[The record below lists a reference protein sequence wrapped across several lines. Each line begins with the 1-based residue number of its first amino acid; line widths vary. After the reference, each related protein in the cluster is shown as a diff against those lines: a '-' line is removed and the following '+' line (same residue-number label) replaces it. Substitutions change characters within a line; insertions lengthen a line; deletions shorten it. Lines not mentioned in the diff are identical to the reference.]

1 MITKEKL
8 GELKKRL
15 EEGREM
21 LMKKITHDTEVVPEF
36 GSDVDSGE
44 EEADESEA
52 FVNQRAEV
60 PLLKERL
67 SAVESAL
74 RKIEGGTYGKCE
86 KCGVEI
92 EEEILEID
100 PESRL
105 CKNCKM
111 AA

>member
-1 MITKEKL
+1 MTNEKIQ
-8 GELKKRL
+8 ELKKRL
-15 EEGREM
+15 EEG
-21 LMKKITHDTEVVPEF
+21 KKELSEKIRHATEDIQDF
-36 GSDVDSGE
+36 GSDVDHGE

-52 FVNQRAEV
+52 HANQLAGV
-60 PLLKERL
+60 LPMKERL
-67 SAVESAL
+67 DDVEHAL

-86 KCGVEI
+86 KCGMEI